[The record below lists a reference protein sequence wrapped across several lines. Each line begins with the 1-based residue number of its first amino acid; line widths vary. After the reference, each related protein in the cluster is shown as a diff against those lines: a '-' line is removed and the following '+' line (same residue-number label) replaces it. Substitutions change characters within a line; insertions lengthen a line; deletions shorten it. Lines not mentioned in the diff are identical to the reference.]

1 MTTKGFD
8 FFEYHTQLA
17 QDDVLLS
24 YKGPLTDVL
33 LAEFSH
39 EIRRKLQEE
48 DPKVGKK
55 VFAIF
60 MELAQ
65 NVLYYSK
72 EANMFGNNRDK
83 VGTLVIVNT
92 GDSYQLM
99 TGNLVYKKIVPE
111 LIEKCE
117 TINALDRDAL
127 REYKRELRNAPKSEE
142 SKGAGIGLVQVALTS
157 GNRIEMRVKEYA
169 NEYAFY
175 VIVVNVKM
183 REEEEGT
190 AQVTPPTEV
199 AVAPD
204 TTIAV
209 EAQVQPETEAQPET
223 EPKAEPENPQT
234 EVSLGDEPIASTTP
248 TE

>member
-175 VIVVNVKM
+175 VIVVNVKI

-190 AQVTPPTEV
+190 AQITPTEPEPV
-199 AVAPD
+199 AETV
-204 TTIAV
+204 IV
-209 EAQVQPETEAQPET
+209 PETTATE
-223 EPKAEPENPQT
+223 EPKTEGEPEPENPQT
-234 EVSLGDEPIASTTP
+234 EASLGDEPIASANP

>member
-1 MTTKGFD
+1 MQPSKGFD

-33 LAEFSH
+33 LSEFSQD
-39 EIRRKLQEE
+39 IRLKLQEE

-72 EANMFGNNRDK
+72 EVNTFGNRDR

-92 GDSYQLM
+92 GEYYQLM
-99 TGNLVYKKIVPE
+99 TGNLVLKKLVPE
-111 LIEKCE
+111 LLEKCDK
-117 TINALDRDAL
+117 INAFDRDEL
-127 REYKRELRNAPKSEE
+127 REYKRTLRNGPKSEE

-157 GNRIEMRVKEYA
+157 GNRVEMKVKEYS
-169 NEYAFY
+169 NEFAFY
-175 VIVVNVKM
+175 VIVVNIKINGQDD
-183 REEEEGT
+183 EDKP
-190 AQVTPPTEV
+190 APAKTETDNGE
-199 AVAPD
+199 P
-204 TTIAV
+204 I
-209 EAQVQPETEAQPET
+209 T
-223 EPKAEPENPQT
+223 EPAKTETNDKLNQQEDEGETLIANPE
-234 EVSLGDEPIASTTP
+234 
-248 TE
+248 